1 MVTGIEI
8 CGSKVF
14 TPKEIELLSVAF
26 DASYAHMYA
35 PGTAAI
41 LFIALI
47 PFFAFKHL
55 SREVGESRM
64 KEMLPGTSIKI
75 PEDGR

>member
-1 MVTGIEI
+1 
-8 CGSKVF
+8 
-14 TPKEIELLSVAF
+14 
-26 DASYAHMYA
+26 
-35 PGTAAI
+35 
-41 LFIALI
+41 LI

-64 KEMLPGTSIKI
+64 KEMLSGTSIKI